1 LDWFTGEVTLTS
13 QSARIL
19 FVEDDAP
26 VRLLIED
33 TLRDAGYA
41 VEAAGTVADGQS
53 LLDAGTYD
61 LLLTDGRLPDG
72 SGFSIAAEAAA
83 KGVRVLIYTG
93 YMYEYSEEERA
104 RFTVLAKPIR
114 IAQLLKLIENSLLS
128 TPRGP
133 KLARSRD

>member
-1 LDWFTGEVTLTS
+1 LTG

-26 VRLLIED
+26 IRLLIED
-33 TLRDAGYA
+33 TLQEAGYA
-41 VEAAGTVADGQS
+41 VEAAGTVAGGRS

-72 SGFSIAAEAAA
+72 SGFSLAAEAAA

-93 YMYEYSEEERA
+93 YIYEYPEEERA

-114 IAQLLKLIENSLLS
+114 LARLLQSIQTALLN
-128 TPRGP
+128 TTIGP
-133 KLARSRD
+133 KPDRGID

>member
-1 LDWFTGEVTLTS
+1 LIG

-19 FVEDDAP
+19 FVEDDP
-26 VRLLIED
+26 EVRSIVED
-33 TLRDAGYA
+33 TLQEAGYA
-41 VEAAGTVADGQS
+41 VASVGTIAGGQS

-72 SGFSIAAEAAA
+72 SGFSIAAEAVA

-114 IAQLLKLIENSLLS
+114 IAQLLKSIENSLLNM
-128 TPRGP
+128 T
-133 KLARSRD
+133 

>member
-1 LDWFTGEVTLTS
+1 MTG

-19 FVEDDAP
+19 FVEDDP
-26 VRLLIED
+26 QVCSIIED
-33 TLRDAGYA
+33 TLREAGYA
-41 VEAAGTVADGQS
+41 VVSAGTVAGGQS

-72 SGFSIAAEAAA
+72 SGFSIATKAAA

-93 YMYEYSEEERA
+93 YMYEYPEEERA

-114 IAQLLKLIENSLLS
+114 IAQLLQSIENSLLS
-128 TPRGP
+128 TI
-133 KLARSRD
+133 L